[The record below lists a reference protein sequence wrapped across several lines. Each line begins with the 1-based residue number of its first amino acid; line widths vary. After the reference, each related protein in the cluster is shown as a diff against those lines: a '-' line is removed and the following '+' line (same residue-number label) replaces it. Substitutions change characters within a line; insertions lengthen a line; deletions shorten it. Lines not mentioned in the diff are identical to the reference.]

1 MTIKSFLILF
11 LQLTNPPQEVPFKSI
26 DDFEVVLDYKFRER
40 PPADKPAYQA
50 PGTGVKT
57 STGPLPYL
65 KTDIKINVLHPAVR
79 RYKIVNSAGANIT
92 TKKISSADVITI
104 DWGFTED
111 VKDRLVAYEY
121 TIQFLDDDK
130 KMIERIQLTM
140 EEDGTFIV
148 NTEKRG
154 KL

>member
-1 MTIKSFLILF
+1 MTIKTFLIL
-11 LQLTNPPQEVPFKSI
+11 LCQWIYPQEEVPYKSI

-40 PPADKPAYQA
+40 PPVDKPAYQA

-65 KTDIKINVLHPAVR
+65 KTDIKIKNLHPAVR
-79 RYKIVNSAGANIT
+79 KYKIVNSAGANIS

-130 KMIERIQLTM
+130 MPVERIQLTM